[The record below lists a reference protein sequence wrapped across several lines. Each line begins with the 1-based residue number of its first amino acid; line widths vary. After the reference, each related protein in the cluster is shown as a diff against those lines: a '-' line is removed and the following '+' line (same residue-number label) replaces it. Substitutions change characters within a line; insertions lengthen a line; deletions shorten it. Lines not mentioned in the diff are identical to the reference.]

1 MLEQIYLGL
10 PLPGFGSLVN
20 HKVFTMIAAPPTGRI
35 GLGGAGLDKGESWP
49 AEERDK
55 SELCSN
61 AKEKK
66 NQKKKTN

>member
-66 NQKKKTN
+66 NKTKTN